1 MEKESRNP
9 LAMEMERILLRLKKR
24 GSATLSELVS
34 TTAGD
39 PTILSETRTRNALY
53 FLLTE
58 NAEVG
63 EPLIAHRDVQ
73 DESGRAVG
81 KYELTKRG
89 MEATRTLCET

>member
-9 LAMEMERILLRLKKR
+9 LAMEMERILLELKKR
-24 GSATLSELVS
+24 GSATISELIS
-34 TTAGD
+34 TTADD

-58 NAEVG
+58 NAEAG
-63 EPLIAHRDVQ
+63 EALVAQRDVQ

-89 MEATRTLCET
+89 METTRTLCET